1 MAWERSTPRRSF
13 PTRTAR
19 AILRRDAECQLRY
32 EGCTGQADEA
42 DHIIGHADATA
53 AGWHP
58 DDIDDPTNGQA
69 VCTPCH
75 LIKTQA
81 EQTRGRK
88 RTEQHRSRQRQA
100 EQHPG
105 LI

>member
-1 MAWERSTPRRSF
+1 MAWERTTPRRSF

-19 AILRRDAECQLRY
+19 HILHRDGECQLRY
-32 EGCTGQADEA
+32 DGCTGNADQA

-69 VCTPCH
+69 VCTHCH
-75 LIKTQA
+75 LIKTRA
-81 EQTRGRK
+81 EQARGRK
-88 RTEQHRSRQRQA
+88 RAAPRLSRQRQA